1 MCSRPSPRMSSLHQ
15 WRNVGSQLLDT
26 IHVQYLILRIHMGRP
41 IALVNTP
48 PRWQR
53 LSREAVCENITAPPG
68 TLNLC
73 IDTPADI
80 SFQEN
85 ASKREQAQARTDL
98 AECPILKTL
107 DDEVSVAKR
116 AFSTAERA
124 GLPPE
129 VCTLASSG
137 AVAALN
143 SKSPRH
149 VCDVICKV
157 SALASGISDA
167 TLASSHALDSITL
180 GLLDVPLTR
189 SVQTFWVTPGL
200 TTTEIQNDQVVVSKS
215 SILQRKQRQK
225 KVETKQGATLGPE
238 TIDATGGATEVW
250 KRQLERKAGG
260 GLFII
265 AYLTSKKEE
274 EQDEEEGA
282 GVVELQGKI
291 CWSVF
296 KITDHNTILVV
307 ATNQDQ
313 ETQDAKFPQVNQGC
327 GAFSFS
333 VALIALR
340 KWSTTNSW

>member
-1 MCSRPSPRMSSLHQ
+1 MSVC
-15 WRNVGSQLLDT
+15 R
-26 IHVQYLILRIHMGRP
+26 LISDKCPKGYQEKLF
-41 IALVNTP
+41 A
-48 PRWQR
+48 
-53 LSREAVCENITAPPG
+53 EENITARPG

-157 SALASGISDA
+157 SALASGISEENT
-167 TLASSHALDSITL
+167 TLASSHALCVFNKKI
-180 GLLDVPLTR
+180 R
-189 SVQTFWVTPGL
+189 
-200 TTTEIQNDQVVVSKS
+200 
-215 SILQRKQRQK
+215 ILFKKYQK
-225 KVETKQGATLGPE
+225 KLHQYFKA
-238 TIDATGGATEVW
+238 
-250 KRQLERKAGG
+250 KRM
-260 GLFII
+260 
-265 AYLTSKKEE
+265 
-274 EQDEEEGA
+274 
-282 GVVELQGKI
+282 
-291 CWSVF
+291 
-296 KITDHNTILVV
+296 
-307 ATNQDQ
+307 
-313 ETQDAKFPQVNQGC
+313 
-327 GAFSFS
+327 
-333 VALIALR
+333 
-340 KWSTTNSW
+340 